1 MGMHVII
8 IVFTN
13 HVKKQIN
20 AYFRWIVQLRMVQTR
35 NNTPAPPPMR
45 PRVASVQ
52 LKTQVGSNSGK
63 ESGELE
69 LFGTVL
75 SLTQKA
81 C

>member
-8 IVFTN
+8 NVFTN
-13 HVKKQIN
+13 HVMKQIN

-45 PRVASVQ
+45 PCVASMQ
-52 LKTQVGSNSGK
+52 LKIRVGSNSGK
-63 ESGELE
+63 ESDELE

-75 SLTQKA
+75 SITHKA